1 MIAFTV
7 SGSLAIG
14 DSSSAVTDEDRP
26 WAQRALRCFAPVGRT
41 VQRRH
46 RHAAQPQ
53 GTHGWAAGSERPLD
67 HVVSVSLPA
76 SRCQGRLPSVSPLQP
91 TSAAERASGRPREL
105 KAELVAR
112 LCRDAT
118 LVLDLRGATFL
129 GAGAARLLLDLR
141 SQAAAAGVRL
151 VLWRPEGQPFR
162 TLRIVRFDR
171 VFELRPASWRPPR
184 SRDWTVAQPERW
196 VDVRAGSAER
206 ARPSPCTSACCSAVD
221 PPRVPSRSPTTRDR
235 HENAH
240 DGHWSA
246 TGDTLPSHASAW

>member
-1 MIAFTV
+1 M
-7 SGSLAIG
+7 
-14 DSSSAVTDEDRP
+14 
-26 WAQRALRCFAPVGRT
+26 
-41 VQRRH
+41 
-46 RHAAQPQ
+46 
-53 GTHGWAAGSERPLD
+53 
-67 HVVSVSLPA
+67 VSVSLPA

-184 SRDWTVAQPERW
+184 SRDRTVAQPERW
-196 VDVRAGSAER
+196 VDVRAG
-206 ARPSPCTSACCSAVD
+206 
-221 PPRVPSRSPTTRDR
+221 
-235 HENAH
+235 
-240 DGHWSA
+240 
-246 TGDTLPSHASAW
+246 